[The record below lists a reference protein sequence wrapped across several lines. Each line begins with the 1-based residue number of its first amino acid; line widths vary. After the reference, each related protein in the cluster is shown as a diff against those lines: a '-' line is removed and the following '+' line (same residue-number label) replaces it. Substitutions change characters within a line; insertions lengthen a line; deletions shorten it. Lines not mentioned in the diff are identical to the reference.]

1 MKAFLRCIALPISLL
16 ALLILSIPAAAREN
30 RYADIIASHRHH
42 LDPRLVTAVIKAESN
57 FNPRAVSSAGARG
70 LMQLMPTT
78 ARLLGVSNSFD
89 PEENIR
95 GGVEYLR
102 AQLERFGRIDF
113 ALAAYNA
120 GPEAVERYGGI
131 PPYRETREYVRK
143 VLQYFGASDT
153 ALAMPRQTPSSDKQI
168 GGSRIPV
175 VEENMDKLR
184 ALIWSS

>member
-1 MKAFLRCIALPISLL
+1 
-16 ALLILSIPAAAREN
+16 
-30 RYADIIASHRHH
+30 
-42 LDPRLVTAVIKAESN
+42 
-57 FNPRAVSSAGARG
+57 
-70 LMQLMPTT
+70 MQLMPTT